1 MPDGLLLCR
10 LGIDDHQGQSDF
22 DQLFAIGFG
31 HSSDSLPVAELGRNC
46 VGIASEL
53 RLLGNP
59 WETGHIDATYC
70 TCVSYTMLITGDQ
83 AANWVWRGS
92 ELGFRTDERRHFE
105 ASPEY
110 QRPPFVRPTE
120 RTFASA

>member
-46 VGIASEL
+46 VGIATFGQS
-53 RLLGNP
+53 LGNRP
-59 WETGHIDATYC
+59 YRRNLLYLCKLYHVNHGGP
-70 TCVSYTMLITGDQ
+70 S
-83 AANWVWRGS
+83 R
-92 ELGFRTDERRHFE
+92 ELCLEGVGIGF
-105 ASPEY
+105 
-110 QRPPFVRPTE
+110 
-120 RTFASA
+120 